1 MYLVRVII
9 VGDTGVGKT
18 SLLVR
23 FHENNFSLAQKT
35 TIGVDYKA
43 KEISIEG
50 EIVKLQIWDTAG
62 QERFRS
68 MTAAF
73 YNRAQVKTCV
83 EKLYKRTEIKYFIYI
98 ISSLINF

>member
-23 FHENNFSLAQKT
+23 FHENNFSSLQKT

-43 KEISIEG
+43 KEIIIDG
-50 EIVKLQIWDTAG
+50 EAVKLQIWDTAG

-73 YNRAQVKTCV
+73 YNRAQVNSFTTHFNK
-83 EKLYKRTEIKYFIYI
+83 
-98 ISSLINF
+98 